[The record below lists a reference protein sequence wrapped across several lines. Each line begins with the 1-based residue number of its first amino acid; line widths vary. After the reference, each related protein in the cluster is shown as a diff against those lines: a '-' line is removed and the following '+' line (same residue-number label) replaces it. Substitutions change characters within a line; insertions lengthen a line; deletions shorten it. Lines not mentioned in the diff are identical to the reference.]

1 MSKLTKEQMLEM
13 VRVNIKKMED
23 KSFNVF
29 FYVIDTKNVPAGFM
43 EYTYQTALT
52 LKEMGYNVTMLHNEK
67 EFIGVGGW
75 MGEE

>member
-29 FYVIDTKNVPAGFM
+29 FYVSKIHFKSN
-43 EYTYQTALT
+43 
-52 LKEMGYNVTMLHNEK
+52 
-67 EFIGVGGW
+67 
-75 MGEE
+75 